1 MHLQSTYWDARMIA
15 NINNA
20 LLRSNKVCPGTSPIE
35 IRDTKVKGFILRVQ
49 PTGAMS
55 YLIEYG
61 RGKRL
66 TLCRVGEK
74 TPAQA
79 RRMAEDVRSKAK
91 LARKTNMSASQ
102 LREEILKELLGVD
115 EIKPADDGCCTLEQ
129 FLDDRYDPWIRANR
143 KYSERGQETE
153 RLKSRFAELMDLKLD
168 AVHPWLIEKWRL
180 RNKKKKAATINRDIG
195 ALKAAFSRA
204 TEWGLLDVNPIAK
217 IKPLRVDNTPKP
229 RFLSDS
235 EERCLSAALY
245 SRERRLCNAE
255 NAVRPPLASVR
266 FADHLKPMTLLAM
279 NTGLRRGEIFSLTWE
294 DLDFERCIVTVG
306 GKNAKSGKTRHV
318 PLNFICLNVLK
329 QWADQKSG
337 QKSDEDFVFPGKS
350 GRKLVN
356 IRKAWVKVI
365 AEAGIQNFRWHDL
378 RHHFASKLVQRGVDL
393 NTVRDLLGH
402 ADLKMT
408 LRYAHLSPDNK
419 ADAVA
424 LLEG

>member
-1 MHLQSTYWDARMIA
+1 MIA
-15 NINNA
+15 TINNI
-20 LLRSNKVCPGTSPIE
+20 LLRSNKIVPRSSAVE
-35 IRDTKVKGFILRVQ
+35 IRDTTIKGFILRIQ
-49 PTGAMS
+49 PSGTMS
-55 YLIEYG
+55 YLVEYG

-79 RRMAEDVRSKAK
+79 RKMAEDVRSKAR
-91 LARKTNMSASQ
+91 LARKTKMSAAQ
-102 LREEILKELLGVD
+102 LREELIKELLGVD
-115 EIKPADDGCCTLEQ
+115 EIKPADDECCTLEQ
-129 FLDDRYDPWIRANR
+129 FLDDRYGPWIQANR
-143 KYSERGQETE
+143 KYSERGQETK
-153 RLKSRFAELMDLKLD
+153 RLKSRFAELMDMRLD

-180 RNKKKKAATINRDIG
+180 RNKKKRPTTINRDIG

-204 TEWGLLDVNPIAK
+204 TEWGLLDVNPLAK
-217 IKPLRVDNTPKP
+217 IKLLRVDNTPKP
-229 RFLSDS
+229 RFLSDV
-235 EERCLSAALY
+235 EERRLLVALD
-245 SRERRLCNAE
+245 SRERRLLSAHASANS
-255 NAVRPPLASVR
+255 PLASVR
-266 FADHLKPMTLLAM
+266 FADHMKPMTLLAM
-279 NTGLRRGEIFSLTWE
+279 NTGLRRGEIFSLTWG
-294 DLDFERCIVTVG
+294 DLDLERRIVTVG
-306 GKNAKSGKTRHV
+306 GMNAKSGKTRHV